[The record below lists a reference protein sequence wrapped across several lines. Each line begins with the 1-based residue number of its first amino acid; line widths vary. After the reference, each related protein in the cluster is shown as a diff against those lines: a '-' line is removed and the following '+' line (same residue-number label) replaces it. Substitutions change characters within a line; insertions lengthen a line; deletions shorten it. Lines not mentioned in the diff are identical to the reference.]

1 MMTMMN
7 MNMDYETYKAWVEL
21 SNELWDKIT
30 AYFKE
35 NHETILSALA
45 SAAGSSY
52 IPSYAR

>member
-21 SNELWDKIT
+21 SNHLWDKIA

-35 NHETILSALA
+35 NSSTILEALA
-45 SAAGSSY
+45 SAAGTSY
-52 IPSYAR
+52 VPSYVR

>member
-7 MNMDYETYKAWVEL
+7 MNMDYETYKAWAEL
-21 SNELWDKIT
+21 SNELWDKIA

-35 NHETILSALA
+35 NHEVILGALA

>member
-21 SNELWDKIT
+21 SNHLWDKIA

-35 NHETILSALA
+35 NSSTILEALA
-45 SAAGSSY
+45 STTGTSY
-52 IPSYAR
+52 VPSYVR